1 MQEGLDSVNVF
12 SCCWLKIVQDAG
24 EPRVNQLDFNPW
36 RETLIEESLHHM
48 QKGQSSHYLSGI
60 CCPAS
65 IVSLWNYLM
74 LLTLPSLP
82 LAPSLYLC
90 ASRGKKFAIKLELKF
105 NLPKNLKDKL
115 NLIFSARPSQFVN
128 TKYKWP
134 GAGRRQGSG
143 PICSIN
149 YTRMALA
156 FDSIYSRTQT
166 GSQTRSA
173 HTEYPQHIREW
184 RA

>member
-1 MQEGLDSVNVF
+1 M
-12 SCCWLKIVQDAG
+12 
-24 EPRVNQLDFNPW
+24 NQLHFNPW
-36 RETLIEESLHHM
+36 RETLIEEYLYHM
-48 QKGQSSHYLSGI
+48 QKGLFSLFIWHMLPCIDSQLIKLFNALNFAIFTPLSLS
-60 CCPAS
+60 P
-65 IVSLWNYLM
+65 
-74 LLTLPSLP
+74 
-82 LAPSLYLC
+82 YLC